1 METNNE
7 ENLPI
12 TENILETDEKEQ
24 DEEIVAELADTL
36 ERPILNSKNST
47 KRPRSEA
54 QVKAFA
60 KARLALDE
68 KRKLDRAKKQAEK
81 KPVGRPKKKEKVK
94 EPPVESV
101 KSVKPEDTLPS
112 LKGINNSNKKY
123 KNKITNMIIEDNSSS
138 SDDDQ
143 EIIYVKNKKKKKSK
157 KKKRE
162 PTVIYIS
169 ASSSD
174 SESSDEEEH
183 YHQQQP
189 QSRSSNKTTV
199 QQQPSYTDPF
209 DSIQFV

>member
-101 KSVKPEDTLPS
+101 KSVKTEDTLPS
-112 LKGINNSNKKY
+112 LKEISNSNKKY

-138 SDDDQ
+138 SDD

-157 KKKRE
+157 KKKT
-162 PTVIYIS
+162 PQVIYIS
-169 ASSSD
+169 ASSS
-174 SESSDEEEH
+174 SESSDEEE
-183 YHQQQP
+183 QQ
-189 QSRSSNKTTV
+189 QSRSAQQQSHSRSA
-199 QQQPSYTDPF
+199 QQPSYTDPF

>member
-68 KRKLDRAKKQAEK
+68 KRKLDRAKKQSEK

-112 LKGINNSNKKY
+112 LKEISNSNKKS
-123 KNKITNMIIEDNSSS
+123 KKKITNMIIEDNSSS

-169 ASSSD
+169 ASSD
-174 SESSDEEEH
+174 SESSDDEE
-183 YHQQQP
+183 QQQS
-189 QSRSSNKTTV
+189 QSRSA

>member
-1 METNNE
+1 MEGNNE
-7 ENLPI
+7 DNLPI
-12 TENILETDEKEQ
+12 TENIVETDEKEH
-24 DEEIVAELADTL
+24 DEELVSQLADTL
-36 ERPILNSKNST
+36 ERPILNSKNTT
-47 KRPRSEA
+47 KRPRSQA

-68 KRKLDRAKKQAEK
+68 KRKLDRERKKAQK
-81 KPVGRPKKKEKVK
+81 KPVGRPKKETLKEI
-94 EPPVESV
+94 PPVESV
-101 KSVKPEDTLPS
+101 PEDTLPS

-123 KNKITNMIIEDNSSS
+123 KNKVTNMIIEDNSSS
-138 SDDDQ
+138 SDD

>member
-157 KKKRE
+157 KKKT
-162 PTVIYIS
+162 PQVIYIS
-169 ASSSD
+169 ASSS
-174 SESSDEEEH
+174 SESSDEEE
-183 YHQQQP
+183 QQ
-189 QSRSSNKTTV
+189 QSRSAQQQSHSRSA

>member
-138 SDDDQ
+138 SDD